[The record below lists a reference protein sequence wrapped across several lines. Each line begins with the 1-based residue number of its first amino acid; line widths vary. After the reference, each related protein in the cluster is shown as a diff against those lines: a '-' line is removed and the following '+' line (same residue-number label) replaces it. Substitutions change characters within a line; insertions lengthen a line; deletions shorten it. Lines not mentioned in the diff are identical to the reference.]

1 MLHPAILERTGQ
13 HIADSHSPY
22 QIVVIPLLAE
32 SGARARYNRVLL
44 VDCRPEQQRTR
55 LASRDHSDAREIEAM
70 MAAQSNREARRQVAD
85 DFIDNSGQPEQLE
98 PAVKAL
104 HQRYLGLAK
113 ASSTIAG

>member
-1 MLHPAILERTGQ
+1 
-13 HIADSHSPY
+13 
-22 QIVVIPLLAE
+22 
-32 SGARARYNRVLL
+32 
-44 VDCRPEQQRTR
+44 
-55 LASRDHSDAREIEAM
+55 M

-85 DFIDNSGQPEQLE
+85 DVIDNSGQPEQLE